1 MAKIKLRLPSWIA
14 AKLEVKSSGWL
25 TLEKEVGE
33 GSTISDFLV
42 GMVMTYPGFR
52 EAVYNP
58 DAGLVNEQINVVLN
72 DRLLTFREISRAKL
86 IDGDTIVLLPIYYGG

>member
-1 MAKIKLRLPSWIA
+1 MIKIKLRLPSWIA

-33 GSTISDFLV
+33 GSTIGDFLA
-42 GMVMTYPGFR
+42 GMVMTYSGFR
-52 EAVYNP
+52 ETVYNP

-72 DRLLTFREISRAKL
+72 DRLLTFQEISQVKL
-86 IDGDTIVLLPIYYGG
+86 SDGDIIALLPLYYGG